1 MAKGLIKGLSIT
13 IKRFFQPK
21 VTVQYPE
28 ERLPLPDRFFGR
40 PEFDYDKCIACNMCV
55 NACPNQVIKLETA
68 TVEKKKVV
76 TGYEFD
82 LQYCLF
88 CGFCQEACPKDAI
101 KFTKDFELTRYH
113 RSAVKMAFVQP
124 DMVERKKSEIKQ
136 AAAEKAAAE
145 AAKALAA
152 TAQAADKEGS

>member
-1 MAKGLIKGLSIT
+1 MAKGLIKGLGIT

-40 PEFDYDKCIACNMCV
+40 PEFYYDKCIACNMCV
-55 NACPNQVIKLETA
+55 NACPNQVIKLVTE

-76 TGYEFD
+76 IGYDFD

-101 KFTKDFELTRYH
+101 KFTKDFELTCYR
-113 RSAVKMAFVQP
+113 RSAAKLAFVQP
-124 DMVERKKSEIKQ
+124 DMAERKKAEIKQ
-136 AAAEKAAAE
+136 AAAKAAAE